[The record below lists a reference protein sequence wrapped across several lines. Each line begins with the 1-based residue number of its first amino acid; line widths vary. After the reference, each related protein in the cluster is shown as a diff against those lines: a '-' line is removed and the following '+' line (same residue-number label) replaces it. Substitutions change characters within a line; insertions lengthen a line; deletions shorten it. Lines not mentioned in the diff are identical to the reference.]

1 MTKWG
6 VLKCLLS
13 RDGYRLSSA
22 FKGTTA
28 ELCVAIFKITKNFI
42 GLRRRIDSSDDTW
55 KKSFL
60 KAEGLKI
67 LFSSIDKLS
76 DVKTF
81 AEVVLQLECTLC
93 IDALFVFDISF
104 QHAIELGGSTS
115 FDLQSKFDFLYS

>member
-13 RDGYRLSSA
+13 RDGYPLSSA

-28 ELCVAIFKITKNFI
+28 ELCVAIFKITKNFL
-42 GLRRRIDSSDDTW
+42 GLRRRIDFSDDTW

-67 LFSSIDKLS
+67 LFSSIDKLG
-76 DVKTF
+76 DAKTQF

-104 QHAIELGGSTS
+104 QHAIELGGSTL
-115 FDLQSKFDFLYS
+115 FDLQSKFDFL